1 MNIGL
6 MMITTK
12 RMSALELCMYGFK
25 QMKSMIMD
33 KEAIITYILVLGVY
47 DIAAAIYTTENPDT
61 ALLTTIS
68 WASNLGILFSSL
80 IILVLSR
87 KLNKSP
93 SIAEIG
99 FPKSLQILIKA
110 WIVNLFSGIL
120 IVLGLI
126 FFLIPGIILS
136 LRFIYIIPASVLER
150 LDASSI
156 LHRSSELSKVNRFS
170 FIGACIFTS
179 LIYFFVLFMAIS
191 IIIAIT
197 NETALQ
203 SLWFNYFSN
212 LVSTIFTTWI
222 AAIGFSAYTNAQ
234 AIYNASTDLE
244 T

>member
-1 MNIGL
+1 
-6 MMITTK
+6 MMIDSH
-12 RMSALELCMYGFK
+12 RMGPLELCICGFK
-25 QMKSMIMD
+25 QMRFLLMD
-33 KEAIITYILVLGVY
+33 KEAIIAYILLLGVY
-47 DIAAAIYTTENPDT
+47 DFAAAIYTTDNPDT

-80 IILVLSR
+80 IIIVLSR

-99 FPKSLQILIKA
+99 FPKSLQILIKTS
-110 WIVNLFSGIL
+110 IVNLFSGIL
-120 IVLGLI
+120 IVLGFI
-126 FFLIPGIILS
+126 FFVIPGIILS

-156 LHRSSELSKVNRFS
+156 LHRSSELSKVNRYS
-170 FIGACIFTS
+170 FIGALIFAS
-179 LIYFFVLFMAIS
+179 LVYFFVLFMS
-191 IIIAIT
+191 ILTIIVIA

-212 LVSTIFTTWI
+212 LVGTIFATWI

-234 AIYNASTDLE
+234 ALYNASNLE

>member
-1 MNIGL
+1 
-6 MMITTK
+6 MMIDSH
-12 RMSALELCMYGFK
+12 RMGPLELCICGFK
-25 QMKSMIMD
+25 QMRFLLMD
-33 KEAIITYILVLGVY
+33 KEAIIAYILLLGVY
-47 DIAAAIYTTENPDT
+47 DFAAAIYTTDNPDT

-80 IILVLSR
+80 IIIVLSR

-99 FPKSLQILIKA
+99 FPKSLQILIKT

-120 IVLGLI
+120 IVLGFI
-126 FFLIPGIILS
+126 FFVIPGIILS

-156 LHRSSELSKVNRFS
+156 LHRSSELSKVNRYS
-170 FIGACIFTS
+170 FIGALIFAS
-179 LIYFFVLFMAIS
+179 LVYFFVLFMS
-191 IIIAIT
+191 ILTIIVIA

-212 LVSTIFTTWI
+212 LVGTIFATWI

-234 AIYNASTDLE
+234 ALYNASNLE

>member
-1 MNIGL
+1 
-6 MMITTK
+6 MMIDSH
-12 RMSALELCMYGFK
+12 RMGPLELCICGFK
-25 QMKSMIMD
+25 QMRFLLMD
-33 KEAIITYILVLGVY
+33 KEAIIAYILLLGVY
-47 DIAAAIYTTENPDT
+47 DFAAAIYTTDNPDT

-80 IILVLSR
+80 IIIVLSR

-99 FPKSLQILIKA
+99 FPKSLQILIKT

-120 IVLGLI
+120 IFLGFI
-126 FFLIPGIILS
+126 FFVIPGIILS
-136 LRFIYIIPASVLER
+136 LRFIYIIPDSVLER

-170 FIGACIFTS
+170 FIGALIFAS
-179 LIYFFVLFMAIS
+179 LVYFFVLFMS
-191 IIIAIT
+191 ILTIIVIA

-212 LVSTIFTTWI
+212 LVGTIFATWI

-234 AIYNASTDLE
+234 ALYNASNLE